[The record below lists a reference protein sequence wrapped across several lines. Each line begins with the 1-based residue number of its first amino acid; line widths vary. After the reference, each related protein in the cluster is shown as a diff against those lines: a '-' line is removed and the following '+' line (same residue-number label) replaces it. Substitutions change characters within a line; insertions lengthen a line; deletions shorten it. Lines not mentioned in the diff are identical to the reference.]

1 MVYQKVYFCEKK
13 ETPLYI
19 CEKIVG
25 RLMSGNKTL
34 RRTALLLTAMAV
46 LAVLVPTALAADAT
60 VDADTGLPAFL
71 SDGAGNDSLEL
82 LTFFLFFV
90 GYISMGA
97 AFVFFMSE
105 RNNVA
110 PEYRTTMT
118 ISALIV
124 GIAAFHYYYM
134 RAVYVDTQVVSTEYR
149 YMDWIIT
156 VPLMALKFPSLVGK
170 DAITDETWLGMGFTG
185 ICFTGALIMIGFGY
199 LGESGALGEVMGA
212 SLGGWAGL
220 ILGGV
225 GWAMI
230 IVATGTPWTSGKGV
244 DNSKIAPELLWS
256 ANALRWFIVVGWI
269 IYPLGYLFSPGAE
282 LGLGDGN
289 QELLAVFYN
298 IADIINK
305 IGFGVV
311 AWMGAKKATEAL
323 AAAE

>member
-1 MVYQKVYFCEKK
+1 MRTMISEKF
-13 ETPLYI
+13 
-19 CEKIVG
+19 
-25 RLMSGNKTL
+25 SKT
-34 RRTALLLTAMAV
+34 TSLLLIATFALAMASTV
-46 LAVLVPTALAADAT
+46 SAADIVPGAM
-60 VDADTGLPAFL
+60 DADTGLPAFL
-71 SDGAGNDSLEL
+71 SDGADDGLQT

-90 GYISMGA
+90 GYIAMGA

-105 RNNVA
+105 RSNVA

-134 RAVYVDTQVVSTEYR
+134 RGVYADFGEVSVEYR

-170 DAITDETWLGMGFTG
+170 AAITDKKVAGLGFTG

-199 LGESGALGEVMGA
+199 AGEADLMNPIVALL
-212 SLGGWAGL
+212 LGGM
-220 ILGGV
+220 

-230 IVATGTPWTSGKGV
+230 IVATGTPWSSGLGV
-244 DNSKIAPELLWS
+244 DNSKIAPELMWS

-269 IYPLGYLFSPGAE
+269 IYPLGYLFSPNVALIEMDNGAE
-282 LGLGDGN
+282 MM
-289 QELLAVFYN
+289 AVAYN
-298 IADIINK
+298 VADIINK
-305 IGFGVV
+305 IGFGIV

-323 AAAE
+323 AASE

>member
-1 MVYQKVYFCEKK
+1 M
-13 ETPLYI
+13 
-19 CEKIVG
+19 
-25 RLMSGNKTL
+25 KTENFSK
-34 RRTALLLTAMAV
+34 TTSLLLIATFA
-46 LAVLVPTALAADAT
+46 LALAGSVSAADAA
-60 VDADTGLPAFL
+60 VPYEKSSNGLPTFL
-71 SDGAGNDSLEL
+71 SDGLGDDTLEL
-82 LTFFLFFV
+82 VTFFLFFV
-90 GYISMGA
+90 GYIAMGA

-105 RNNVA
+105 RNSVA
-110 PEYRTTMT
+110 PQYRTTMT

-134 RAVYVDTQVVSTEYR
+134 RGVYADYGEVSIEYR

-170 DAITDETWLGMGFTG
+170 DAITDAKFLGMGFTG
-185 ICFTGALIMIGFGY
+185 VCFSGALIMIGFGY
-199 LGESGALGEVMGA
+199 LGESGAINGML
-212 SLGGWAGL
+212 GL

-230 IVATGTPWTSGKGV
+230 IVATGTPWSSGKGV
-244 DNSKIAPELLWS
+244 DNDKIAPELMWS
-256 ANALRWFIVVGWI
+256 TNALRWFIVVGWI
-269 IYPLGYLFSPGAE
+269 IYPIGYLFNPTAGVSDAVSAE
-282 LGLGDGN
+282 IM
-289 QELLAVFYN
+289 AVLYN

>member
-1 MVYQKVYFCEKK
+1 MITDKF
-13 ETPLYI
+13 
-19 CEKIVG
+19 
-25 RLMSGNKTL
+25 SKT
-34 RRTALLLTAMAV
+34 TSLLLIATFALAMASTV
-46 LAVLVPTALAADAT
+46 SAAG
-60 VDADTGLPAFL
+60 VGEMGADGLPSFL
-71 SDGAGNDSLEL
+71 SDDVGNDSLEL

-90 GYISMGA
+90 GYIAMGA

-105 RNNVA
+105 RSNVA
-110 PEYRTTMT
+110 PQYRTTMT

-134 RAVYVDTQVVSTEYR
+134 RGVYADFGVVSIEYR

-170 DAITDETWLGMGFTG
+170 EAITDKKVAGLGFTG

-199 LGESGALGEVMGA
+199 LGEAGLMSAIPALL
-212 SLGGWAGL
+212 LGGM
-220 ILGGV
+220 

-230 IVATGTPWTSGKGV
+230 VVATGTPWTDGLGV
-244 DNSKIAPELLWS
+244 DNSKIAPELMWS

-269 IYPLGYLFSPGAE
+269 IYPLGYLFSPEVALIEMDNGAE
-282 LGLGDGN
+282 IM
-289 QELLAVFYN
+289 AVAYN

-305 IGFGVV
+305 IGFGIV

>member
-1 MVYQKVYFCEKK
+1 MKTEKF
-13 ETPLYI
+13 
-19 CEKIVG
+19 
-25 RLMSGNKTL
+25 SKT
-34 RRTALLLTAMAV
+34 TSLLLIATLALAMAGTV
-46 LAVLVPTALAADAT
+46 SAAEI
-60 VDADTGLPAFL
+60 VDPSTKYADDTLGLI
-71 SDGAGNDSLEL
+71 
-82 LTFFLFFV
+82 TFFLFFV

-97 AFVFFMSE
+97 AFVFFMAE
-105 RNNVA
+105 RNSVA
-110 PEYRTTMT
+110 PQYRTTMT

-134 RAVYVDTQVVSTEYR
+134 RGVYTDLDAVSIEYR

-170 DAITDETWLGMGFTG
+170 EAITDDKFLGLGFTG

-199 LGESGALGEVMGA
+199 LGESGAIDGML
-212 SLGGWAGL
+212 GL

-230 IVATGTPWTSGKGV
+230 IVATGTPWSSGKGV

-256 ANALRWFIVVGWI
+256 TNALRWFICVGWV
-269 IYPLGYLFSPGAE
+269 IYPIGYLFNPEAGVS
-282 LGLGDGN
+282 D
-289 QELLAVFYN
+289 AVSEEVMAILYN

>member
-1 MVYQKVYFCEKK
+1 MISEKF
-13 ETPLYI
+13 
-19 CEKIVG
+19 
-25 RLMSGNKTL
+25 S
-34 RRTALLLTAMAV
+34 RTTSLLLIATFALAMASTV
-46 LAVLVPTALAADAT
+46 SAADIT
-60 VDADTGLPAFL
+60 PGEIDPSTGLPAFL
-71 SDGAGNDSLEL
+71 SDGADDGLQT

-90 GYISMGA
+90 GYIAMGA

-105 RNNVA
+105 RSNVA

-134 RAVYVDTQVVSTEYR
+134 RGVYADFGEVSVEYR

-170 DAITDETWLGMGFTG
+170 AAITDKKVAGLGFTG

-199 LGESGALGEVMGA
+199 AGEAGLMQPIVALL
-212 SLGGWAGL
+212 LGGM
-220 ILGGV
+220 

-230 IVATGTPWTSGKGV
+230 IVATGTPWSSGLGV
-244 DNSKIAPELLWS
+244 DNSKIAPELMWS

-269 IYPLGYLFSPGAE
+269 IYPIGYLFSPEVALIDVDNGAE
-282 LGLGDGN
+282 MM
-289 QELLAVFYN
+289 AVAYN

-305 IGFGVV
+305 IGFGIV
-311 AWMGAKKATEAL
+311 AWVGAKKATEAL
-323 AAAE
+323 AAE

>member
-1 MVYQKVYFCEKK
+1 MISEKF
-13 ETPLYI
+13 
-19 CEKIVG
+19 
-25 RLMSGNKTL
+25 S
-34 RRTALLLTAMAV
+34 RTTSLLLIATFALAMASTV
-46 LAVLVPTALAADAT
+46 SAAGVGEMGDN
-60 VDADTGLPAFL
+60 GLPAFL
-71 SDGAGNDSLEL
+71 SDGADDGLET

-90 GYISMGA
+90 GYIAMGA

-105 RNNVA
+105 RSNVA

-134 RAVYVDTQVVSTEYR
+134 RGVYADFGEVSVEYR

-170 DAITDETWLGMGFTG
+170 AAITDKKVAGLGFTG

-199 LGESGALGEVMGA
+199 AGEAGLMQPVLALL
-212 SLGGWAGL
+212 LGGM
-220 ILGGV
+220 

-230 IVATGTPWTSGKGV
+230 IVATGTPWSSGLGV
-244 DNSKIAPELLWS
+244 DNSKISSELMWS
-256 ANALRWFIVVGWI
+256 ANALRWFIVVGWV
-269 IYPLGYLFSPGAE
+269 IYPLGYLFSPEVALIEMDNGAE
-282 LGLGDGN
+282 MM
-289 QELLAVFYN
+289 AVAYN

-305 IGFGVV
+305 IGFGIV

-323 AAAE
+323 AAE

>member
-1 MVYQKVYFCEKK
+1 MMHAWRI
-13 ETPLYI
+13 TPYYKQSCGYVVLRNMI
-19 CEKIVG
+19 TDKF
-25 RLMSGNKTL
+25 SKT
-34 RRTALLLTAMAV
+34 TSLLLIATFALAMASTV
-46 LAVLVPTALAADAT
+46 SAAG
-60 VDADTGLPAFL
+60 VGEMGENGLPAFL
-71 SDGAGNDSLEL
+71 SDGADDGLET

-90 GYISMGA
+90 GYIAMGA

-105 RNNVA
+105 RSNVA

-134 RAVYVDTQVVSTEYR
+134 RGVYADFGEVSVEYR

-156 VPLMALKFPSLVGK
+156 VPLMALKFPTLVGK
-170 DAITDETWLGMGFTG
+170 GAITDKKVAGLGFTG

-199 LGESGALGEVMGA
+199 AGEAGLMNEVIALL
-212 SLGGWAGL
+212 LGGM
-220 ILGGV
+220 

-230 IVATGTPWTSGKGV
+230 IVATGTPWSSGLGV
-244 DNSKIAPELLWS
+244 DNSKIAPELMWS

-269 IYPLGYLFSPGAE
+269 IYPLGYLFSPEVALIEMDNGAE
-282 LGLGDGN
+282 MM
-289 QELLAVFYN
+289 AVAYN

-305 IGFGVV
+305 IGFGIV

-323 AAAE
+323 AAE

>member
-1 MVYQKVYFCEKK
+1 MLANTQ
-13 ETPLYI
+13 TSLYI
-19 CEKIVG
+19 LNEDDINLRNMITQKF
-25 RLMSGNKTL
+25 SKTL
-34 RRTALLLTAMAV
+34 SLLMIATMTL
-46 LAVLVPTALAADAT
+46 ALATTVSAAT
-60 VDADTGLPAFL
+60 PAETGDNGLPLFL
-71 SDGAGNDSLEL
+71 DDGVGNDTLEL
-82 LTFFLFFV
+82 ITFFLFFV

-134 RAVYVDTQVVSTEYR
+134 RGVYADWGTVSIEYR

-170 DAITDETWLGMGFTG
+170 DAITDAKFLGMGFTG
-185 ICFTGALIMIGFGY
+185 VCFTGALVMIGFGY
-199 LGESGALGEVMGA
+199 LGESGAMNGL
-212 SLGGWAGL
+212 AGL
-220 ILGGV
+220 VLGGV

-230 IVATGTPWTSGKGV
+230 IVATGTPWSSGKGV
-244 DNSKIAPELLWS
+244 DNSKIAPELMWS

-269 IYPLGYLFSPGAE
+269 IYPLGYLFSPEAELIDAGTTGAE
-282 LGLGDGN
+282 VM
-289 QELLAVFYN
+289 AVLYN
-298 IADIINK
+298 IADMINK

-323 AAAE
+323 ASKA

>member
-1 MVYQKVYFCEKK
+1 MITDKF
-13 ETPLYI
+13 
-19 CEKIVG
+19 
-25 RLMSGNKTL
+25 SKT
-34 RRTALLLTAMAV
+34 TSLLLIATFA
-46 LAVLVPTALAADAT
+46 LALAGSVSAADAAIPYEKSS
-60 VDADTGLPAFL
+60 DGLPTFL
-71 SDGAGNDSLEL
+71 SDDVGNDSLEL
-82 LTFFLFFV
+82 VTFFLFFV
-90 GYISMGA
+90 GYIAMGA

-105 RNNVA
+105 RSNVA
-110 PEYRTTMT
+110 PQYRTTMT

-134 RAVYVDTQVVSTEYR
+134 RGVYADYGEVSIEYR

-170 DAITDETWLGMGFTG
+170 EAITDKKVAGLGFTG

-199 LGESGALGEVMGA
+199 LGEAGLMGA
-212 SLGGWAGL
+212 IPALLLGGM
-220 ILGGV
+220 

-230 IVATGTPWTSGKGV
+230 VVATGTPWTDGLGV
-244 DNSKIAPELLWS
+244 DNSKISSELIWS

-269 IYPLGYLFSPGAE
+269 IYPLGYLFSPEVELIKMDNGAE
-282 LGLGDGN
+282 IM
-289 QELLAVFYN
+289 AVAYN

-305 IGFGVV
+305 IGFGIV